1 MAETPAP
8 TLIGAQQIVVA
19 CEFEGDVSP
28 SEQRS
33 LCEQLVKKAKR
44 YTNLPVT
51 LATAADLGPGVN
63 LRQQSKQLLLRVKGR
78 ASVADNGR
86 RSLAL
91 EVTPVR
97 RARPVGQLTPL
108 KSTASLVE
116 VQGAWSIQGPIDAFE
131 KLLGSEGRRLQRPI
145 TSDS

>member
-8 TLIGAQQIVVA
+8 TLIGAQHIVVA
-19 CEFEGDVSP
+19 CDFEGDVTP
-28 SEQRS
+28 SEARS
-33 LCEQLVKKAKR
+33 LCEQLVQKAKR

-51 LATAADLGPGVN
+51 LAASKDLGPGVN
-63 LRQQSKQLLLRVKGR
+63 LREQSKQLLLRVKGR
-78 ASVADNGR
+78 ASLVQNGR
-86 RSLAL
+86 RSLEL

-97 RARPVGQLTPL
+97 IARAVGKLTPL

-116 VQGAWSIQGPIDAFE
+116 VQGAWSIQGPVDAFE
-131 KLLGSEGRRLQRPI
+131 KLLGSKGRRLKRPI

>member
-1 MAETPAP
+1 
-8 TLIGAQQIVVA
+8 
-19 CEFEGDVSP
+19 
-28 SEQRS
+28 
-33 LCEQLVKKAKR
+33 
-44 YTNLPVT
+44 
-51 LATAADLGPGVN
+51 
-63 LRQQSKQLLLRVKGR
+63 LLLRVKGR

-97 RARPVGQLTPL
+97 RARPVGKLTPL
-108 KSTASLVE
+108 KATASLVE
-116 VQGAWSIQGPIDAFE
+116 VQGTWSIQGPIDAFE

>member
-1 MAETPAP
+1 MAETLAP
-8 TLIGAQQIVVA
+8 TLIGAQHIVVA

-33 LCEQLVKKAKR
+33 LCEQLVQKAKR

-51 LATAADLGPGVN
+51 LATAADVGPGVN

-78 ASVADNGR
+78 ASVAGNGR

-97 RARPVGQLTPL
+97 RARPVGKLTPL